1 VSGAASLLLHLGV
14 LGALLLFAWL
24 APPDLIEELLPVE
37 LVRPDDTTPA
47 PAPRAIAEHRA
58 AFAPAAQ
65 AVAPQIVNPDVVAR
79 AQPAVAAQ
87 ALQFDSVSPVAAPTE
102 VARRVV
108 ETQHV
113 QAMRSVTAATTS
125 PVAVAPVAPALR
137 GPLEVTAPVGPSVG
151 PRAVARGDTVGLA
164 APGALGTGSSV
175 KTGIASDRDVAGAA
189 TGPRLANVN
198 TRVGK
203 ALWGAGPGGDG
214 TGVGTSFE
222 ECMARHEVQSYLQQ
236 VHERVI
242 SRWTL
247 PPDTPPD
254 LSVRLRFK
262 LDIAGSATNVQF
274 ISGDSATLGE
284 SAAAA
289 LRAAAPFPPMS
300 DPVRCLS
307 RSPLQA
313 TFQNPSGAS

>member
-1 VSGAASLLLHLGV
+1 
-14 LGALLLFAWL
+14 
-24 APPDLIEELLPVE
+24 
-37 LVRPDDTTPA
+37 
-47 PAPRAIAEHRA
+47 
-58 AFAPAAQ
+58 
-65 AVAPQIVNPDVVAR
+65 
-79 AQPAVAAQ
+79 
-87 ALQFDSVSPVAAPTE
+87 
-102 VARRVV
+102 
-108 ETQHV
+108 
-113 QAMRSVTAATTS
+113 
-125 PVAVAPVAPALR
+125 
-137 GPLEVTAPVGPSVG
+137 
-151 PRAVARGDTVGLA
+151 
-164 APGALGTGSSV
+164 
-175 KTGIASDRDVAGAA
+175 
-189 TGPRLANVN
+189 
-198 TRVGK
+198 
-203 ALWGAGPGGDG
+203 
-214 TGVGTSFE
+214 
-222 ECMARHEVQSYLQQ
+222 MARHEVQSYLQQ